1 MAWPIQEQRLF
12 AVKCNASHE
21 EFMVMLKYKALS
33 LLRPP
38 ETALS
43 ILTELQKQHKTKNGH

>member
-12 AVKCNASHE
+12 AVKCNASDE

-38 ETALS
+38 ETALR